1 MAKAAKPIPQGYHSL
16 TPTLTLDD
24 AKSGIDWYKRALNA
38 QEISRSLG
46 PDGKVMHA
54 ELQIG
59 DSRFMV
65 NDAMPGMRGGPK
77 AFGGS
82 PAGLWLFV
90 QDSDAAF
97 DTAVKAGA
105 QVAMPIADQ
114 FWGDRAGCLI
124 DPAGYQWWIATRKED
139 LSEQELMQRADAF
152 FKEMA
157 KGAAAGAS
165 H

>member
-1 MAKAAKPIPQGYHSL
+1 MAKAAKPIPEGYYSV
-16 TPTLTLDD
+16 TPTLTLDNAAD
-24 AKSGIDWYKRALNA
+24 TIEWYKRALNA

-54 ELQIG
+54 EILIG
-59 DSRFMV
+59 NSKIMV
-65 NDAMPGMRGGPK
+65 NDAVMGMKGGPK
-77 AFGGS
+77 AYGGS

-90 QDSDAAF
+90 DNSDAAF
-97 DTAVKAGA
+97 DQAVREGA
-105 QVAMPIADQ
+105 QVVMPVADQ
-114 FWGDRAGCLI
+114 FWGDRGGCVV

-139 LSEQELMQRADAF
+139 LTREEMNQRAEVF

-157 KGAAAGAS
+157 KGAAAGA